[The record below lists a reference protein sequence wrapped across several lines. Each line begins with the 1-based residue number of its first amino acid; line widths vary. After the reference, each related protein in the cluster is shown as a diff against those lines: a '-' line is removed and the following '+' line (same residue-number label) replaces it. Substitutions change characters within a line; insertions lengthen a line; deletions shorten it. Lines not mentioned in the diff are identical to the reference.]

1 MLSLLIDMI
10 RNRYKILKC
19 NFRLSVE
26 DNDYE
31 VVYGKLLWMELKD
44 ISDSFEVDIETGKR
58 KYFIK
63 ML

>member
-31 VVYGKLLWMELKD
+31 VVYGKL
-44 ISDSFEVDIETGKR
+44 SFGWN
-58 KYFIK
+58 
-63 ML
+63 

>member
-1 MLSLLIDMI
+1 
-10 RNRYKILKC
+10 
-19 NFRLSVE
+19 
-26 DNDYE
+26 
-31 VVYGKLLWMELKD
+31 MELKD

>member
-31 VVYGKLLWMELKD
+31 VVYGKLSFGWNWKIFRIRLKL
-44 ISDSFEVDIETGKR
+44 I
-58 KYFIK
+58 
-63 ML
+63 

>member
-1 MLSLLIDMI
+1 MI

-31 VVYGKLLWMELKD
+31 VVYGKLSFGWELKD